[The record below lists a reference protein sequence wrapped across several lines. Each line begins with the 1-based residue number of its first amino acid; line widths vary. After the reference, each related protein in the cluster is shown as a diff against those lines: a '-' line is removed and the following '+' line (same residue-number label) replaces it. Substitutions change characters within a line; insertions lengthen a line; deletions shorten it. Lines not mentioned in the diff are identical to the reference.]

1 LKEKICLGWLTKREI
16 LKRKI
21 KKIHFPSNSKKKEMI
36 FMENK
41 KVELEDNM
49 YIINLITGEEQK
61 GKLVLEDSIIE
72 LASEVLVGI
81 LLERKKIEIESN

>member
-1 LKEKICLGWLTKREI
+1 
-16 LKRKI
+16 
-21 KKIHFPSNSKKKEMI
+21 MI

>member
-1 LKEKICLGWLTKREI
+1 
-16 LKRKI
+16 
-21 KKIHFPSNSKKKEMI
+21 
-36 FMENK
+36 MENK

-49 YIINLITGEEQK
+49 HIINLITGEEQK